1 MSGPPLPRPTT
12 SAIGKFKI
20 GISPIGT
27 IPAFDWWSTVMSQ
40 FANSPIITGIIQNVF
55 QSVDTTLNFENFYDF
70 VFNLA
75 TAQGYGLDVWGRIL
89 GVSRILNVGTG
100 GPFIGWEEALP
111 GSSPWG
117 QGIWFSSG
125 SGLTSNYALSDSAY
139 RILLFAKGAANVSN
153 ASLQS
158 INKILLSLFPNRG
171 NCYCT
176 DGLDQTMTYT
186 FTFPLSPV
194 ELSIIGQ
201 SGALPKPAGV
211 AVSVVA
217 P

>member
-1 MSGPPLPRPTT
+1 MSGPSIPRPTPNP
-12 SAIGKFKI
+12 IGKFKI

-27 IPAFDWWSTVMSQ
+27 IPPFDFWSTVMSEY
-40 FANSPIITGIIQNVF
+40 ANSPRITSIIQNLF
-55 QSVDTTLNFENFYDF
+55 ESVDMTKDFESFYDY

-75 TAQGYGLDVWGRIL
+75 TAQGFGLDIWGRIL

-100 GPFIGWEEALP
+100 GPYIGWAQALP
-111 GSSPWG
+111 GSEPWG

-125 SGLTSNYALSDSAY
+125 SGLTSNYILSDSAY
-139 RILLFAKGAANVSN
+139 RILLFAKAAANISS
-153 ASLQS
+153 ASLKS
-158 INKILLSLFPNRG
+158 INRILLSLFPGRG

-194 ELSIIGQ
+194 ELSIVGQ
-201 SGALPKPAGV
+201 SGALPKPSGV
-211 AVSVVA
+211 AVSVIA

>member
-1 MSGPPLPRPTT
+1 
-12 SAIGKFKI
+12 
-20 GISPIGT
+20 
-27 IPAFDWWSTVMSQ
+27 
-40 FANSPIITGIIQNVF
+40 
-55 QSVDTTLNFENFYDF
+55 
-70 VFNLA
+70 
-75 TAQGYGLDVWGRIL
+75 
-89 GVSRILNVGTG
+89 
-100 GPFIGWEEALP
+100 
-111 GSSPWG
+111 
-117 QGIWFSSG
+117 
-125 SGLTSNYALSDSAY
+125 
-139 RILLFAKGAANVSN
+139 LFAKGAANVSN